1 MCRRRPWATIR
12 STVRYEAKEKEHVLL
27 EWPVRDEVTK
37 MARPGLLELMRNHSP
52 GHGGPEA
59 LLEVVDAYL
68 RLNPQD
74 DEVREGRERLMGA
87 GERVGA

>member
-1 MCRRRPWATIR
+1 MFFSNGP
-12 STVRYEAKEKEHVLL
+12 VL
-27 EWPVRDEVTK
+27 DEVTK

-68 RLNPQD
+68 RLNPHD
-74 DEVREGRERLMGA
+74 EEVRESRERLVGMG
-87 GERVGA
+87 EMVGA